1 MSQIL
6 VVDDEVGIRELLSEI
21 LADEGHTV
29 QLAENASRARAL
41 RGAERPD
48 LVLLDI
54 WMPDTDGITLLKE
67 WAASGQLTMPV
78 VMMSGHG
85 TIETAVEATRIGAID
100 FLEKPIALQK
110 LLSTVKRALKNGGS
124 QPKAGLTLLS
134 LGRSAVL
141 SDLRK
146 RLAQIAALSMP
157 VLLRGEPGVMPEL
170 FARYLHQ
177 PNTPWIEAG
186 AMLADAP
193 QDMLAQAANGLIFV
207 EELAALTRVQ
217 QRNLAFILGKHEKTK
232 TRVVSFT
239 AEEPSRLAVEL
250 GFDAA
255 LLTRLSE
262 LSLMLPAL
270 REHAEDIPD
279 IAAMLLAQLVE
290 ARHCPPRHF
299 STAALNALRQ
309 FHWPRNLEDLQGAVK
324 NLALTALEEE
334 IDAAEVERVSAQYH
348 SASAPQVPLALDQP
362 LREAREAFER
372 AYFEELLAREGGS
385 IARVAEKSGLERTHL
400 YRKLK
405 ALGIPTGRREE

>member
-6 VVDDEVGIRELLSEI
+6 VVDDEIGIRELLSEI

-29 QLAENASRARAL
+29 QVAENAARARAL
-41 RGAERPD
+41 RGAARPD

-67 WAASGQLTMPV
+67 WAANGQLTMPV

-110 LLSTVKRALKNGGS
+110 LLATVKRALRNGGT
-124 QPKAGLTLLS
+124 QPQAGLTLLS
-134 LGRSAVL
+134 LGRSTVL
-141 SDLRK
+141 VDLRK

-157 VLLRGEPGVMPEL
+157 VLLRGEAGVMPEL

-177 PNTPWIEAG
+177 PNTPWIVAG
-186 AMLADAP
+186 AALTDAP
-193 QDMLAQAANGLIFV
+193 QDLLAQAANGLVFV
-207 EELAALTRVQ
+207 EELAALTRTQ
-217 QRNLAFILGKHEKTK
+217 QKNLAFILSKQEKAK

-239 AEEPSRLAVEL
+239 AEEPARLAAEL

-255 LLTRLSE
+255 LLARLSE
-262 LSLMLPAL
+262 LSLVLPAL

-279 IAAMLLAQLVE
+279 IAAILLAQLVE
-290 ARHCPPRHF
+290 ARQCPPRHF

-334 IDAAEVERVSAQYH
+334 IDAADVERVSAQFH
-348 SASAPQVPLALDQP
+348 PPAATQLPLRLELP

-372 AYFEELLAREGGS
+372 AYFEQLLAREGGS

-405 ALGIPTGRREE
+405 ALGITNGKRED